1 MEIGRV
7 ALVSGANR
15 GIGREIVRQL
25 AERGVAMILGSCDE
39 EKGRP
44 AAEGIDGDVRVRQAA

>member
-1 MEIGRV
+1 
-7 ALVSGANR
+7 LVSEANR
-15 GIGREIVRQL
+15 GIGREIVRQF

-44 AAEGIDGDVRVRQAA
+44 AAEGMDGDVRVRQAA